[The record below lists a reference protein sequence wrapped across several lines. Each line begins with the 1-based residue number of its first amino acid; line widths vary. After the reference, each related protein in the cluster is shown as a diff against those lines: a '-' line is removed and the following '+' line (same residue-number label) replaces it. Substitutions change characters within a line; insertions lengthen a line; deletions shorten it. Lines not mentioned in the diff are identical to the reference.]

1 MTNPF
6 DLHLSSAMIT
16 YLICKFLNMGNLT
29 MDIFLSEVIFATAD
43 FPLNQLF
50 RGALYIQQTQKINS

>member
-1 MTNPF
+1 
-6 DLHLSSAMIT
+6 
-16 YLICKFLNMGNLT
+16 MGNLT

>member
-1 MTNPF
+1 
-6 DLHLSSAMIT
+6 
-16 YLICKFLNMGNLT
+16 MGNLT

-43 FPLNQLF
+43 FPQNQLF